1 MFKKIDHVEIVPSNP
16 EKTIRF
22 YEILGFNLKSRH
34 KIDVHPL
41 KEVIYLELGGAI
53 IEILNV
59 EKPSANSRE
68 QWQVGYR
75 GIAIEV
81 ENMDKTVNY
90 LKTKGIVITWGPMD
104 LGNSIRAEIKDPD
117 NLAVEL
123 RQWK

>member
-34 KIDVHPL
+34 KIDVRPL

-59 EKPSANSRE
+59 EKLFASSRE

-81 ENMDKTVNY
+81 ENMDKAVNY

>member
-1 MFKKIDHVEIVPSNP
+1 VFKKIDHVEIVPSNP

-41 KEVIYLELGGAI
+41 KEVIYLELGGTI

>member
-41 KEVIYLELGGAI
+41 KEVIYLELGGTI

-59 EKPSANSRE
+59 EKLSASSRE

-81 ENMDKTVNY
+81 ENMDKAVNY

>member
-34 KIDVHPL
+34 KIDVPPL